1 LLECRHGKFAKALL
15 ESLKIQERKPDDKG
29 SINLS
34 FSVDSHFKT
43 AITSVRVLSKWRHL
57 SQDEGSALDITEV
70 EQLEINYAP
79 PGMPT
84 STGEAHS
91 WEPQTHGR
99 VGKEGKQRWYEASVS
114 SLNLEKL
121 LAKNKSLKTGERAE
135 WSPSDLRQNGIL
147 ESLCCPALQMLKYM
161 DQVGGMENNHQEG
174 KPGTA
179 VKRANERPR
188 IVPGYEVTDEPEAS
202 GQGQWT
208 QQGKAGGGW

>member
-1 LLECRHGKFAKALL
+1 M
-15 ESLKIQERKPDDKG
+15 
-29 SINLS
+29 S
-34 FSVDSHFKT
+34 FNVDSRFKT

-57 SQDEGSALDITEV
+57 SQDKRSALDITEV

-99 VGKEGKQRWYEASVS
+99 VGKGGEQRWYEASVS

-121 LAKNKSLKTGERAE
+121 LAKNKSLKIGERAE
-135 WSPSDLRQNGIL
+135 WSQSDLRQNGIL

-188 IVPGYEVTDEPEAS
+188 VVPRYEAS
-202 GQGQWT
+202 GQGQWI